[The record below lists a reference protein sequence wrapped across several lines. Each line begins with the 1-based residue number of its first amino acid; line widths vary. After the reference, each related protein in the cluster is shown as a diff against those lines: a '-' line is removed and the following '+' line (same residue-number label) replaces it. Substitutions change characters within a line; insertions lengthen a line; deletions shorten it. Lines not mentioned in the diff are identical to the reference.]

1 MRDILG
7 FYLDF
12 ESQPEAAEAGRG
24 GEELQDFY
32 ELFDDDN
39 GRDE

>member
-12 ESQPEAAEAGRG
+12 ELQPEAAEAGRG

-32 ELFDDDN
+32 ELFDDDD